1 MTTTAVRTSLIP
13 IYTYPTKISIKITL
27 KSIQNDIFVVYIMS
41 IHTHHSMITF
51 DDYMVIMIAQYWRL
65 DRSAG

>member
-41 IHTHHSMITF
+41 THTKKKKKHGTLILNCIPKH
-51 DDYMVIMIAQYWRL
+51 R
-65 DRSAG
+65 